1 MVLSGAESEIPELSP
16 AQASPYPVLQL
27 FVVLTNTSASE
38 RTESDTLGRK
48 LQEMDTSIVA
58 DDILFS
64 ITFVPRS
71 PSEDL
76 LRDIPSNDTDL
87 FLDDMAANGNLTLF
101 DKSLRIAV
109 LPVVN
114 GTGSAHVPVTRTHHS
129 FKAVY
134 DGLTF
139 ENATIVVTVIN
150 PDGSWQPA
158 EEVRG
163 IDEGPRALHAYA
175 CQYFIGVAASWYFFL
190 PCKQLN
196 RLL

>member
-71 PSEDL
+71 PSEAL

-150 PDGSWQPA
+150 PDSLQ
-158 EEVRG
+158 RRY
-163 IDEGPRALHAYA
+163 EGLMRAHELCMHMHVSTSLVLQHL
-175 CQYFIGVAASWYFFL
+175 CTFFCLASS
-190 PCKQLN
+190 
-196 RLL
+196 